1 MTLKLVTTVMAALIL
16 LLASLVVA
24 TQAFQ
29 CPMSCRCFTSNQAAC
44 NNTTLFELPQEF
56 DANLTHLIFNYNN
69 LTLLRNTTFEK
80 TPWIS
85 ELYLEGNRIRHIE
98 PDTFRHLQNLS
109 TLSLLDNNI
118 SNIHPDTFMY
128 NSKLKVLI
136 LKGNYLHLND
146 RTTFLNSNSLLELVL
161 SSCYID
167 YLPNEAFRGLPNL
180 LSLKLDFNQ
189 IHWLNFYSFSPL
201 IRLTELRLNDNKLE
215 SLRNYPKTP
224 ALMSLRN
231 VDLSNNYLNTLG
243 VDVLEQMVNVVKLD
257 LTNNHL
263 VCICNLTAAYDWLTS
278 RRVVTEATCFAPSSV
293 RGRDW
298 MVLRTM
304 NCGGQ
309 VSGRNG
315 TTIWGNSSS
324 SYPNQQGSNWGPNVA
339 TQGSAGSKFDVLVP
353 ITATFVARKDSG
365 YVTASRVDG
374 LLLVLVVLLS
384 LTSSQEL
391 RTPCPSPCECT
402 EHLVDCSLRSLA
414 EIPRDLPDTTIALTA
429 AHNNLTT
436 ITTNDFPRTRPK
448 LQSLYLNNNTIRY
461 LEINAFGKLDNLK
474 VLDLQGNLIRA
485 IEPRTFINNKNII
498 KLVLSS
504 NEIYKLDLGTFEGL
518 DGLEDLRLDKN
529 TIKTIDSNTFRH
541 SPRLKK
547 LVVSWNRD
555 LNLPVEGL
563 YFSTPSLTWLE
574 MDHCNLSSLS
584 LHAFDNMTNLSYL
597 RLKGNRLQ
605 REDLRAIRR
614 LRSLKFLHLENNAV
628 GYVHPNTFDDISL
641 EWLYLRGNGLY
652 LVRNQA
658 FLMTPSLI
666 INSSTCKALRIEE
679 MDNANKKLQPAN
691 RMLPSVKRG
700 DKLTTRVDNQSE
712 SDHETDVEVFSGMSK
727 IISKGDLKFFGDF
740 DVFNESLEFNQSSR
754 SLQTT
759 IEKYTFLTIIYVAT
773 GAASIIIFIFLITL
787 SLDCFIAK
795 RRYKVLKKKASKKTA
810 EGKSSL
816 EFQKNKR
823 KSNTSQTD
831 ASRTK
836 APELKPLQGNFRRQN
851 PQGRKSQRPRQRD
864 SISSRS
870 GGDNPRY
877 ITSSVNVDDVE
888 PTTYRPHELW
898 SRQFRE
904 HAESSVNGTPP
915 PYVESLTPTDM
926 TDSPSRPPQPWG
938 RQFSGETV
946 GESVQAGSESPRF
959 FTSVSGSTLS
969 SPASPKY
976 PAHNLWSRQFR

>member
-1 MTLKLVTTVMAALIL
+1 M
-16 LLASLVVA
+16 
-24 TQAFQ
+24 
-29 CPMSCRCFTSNQAAC
+29 
-44 NNTTLFELPQEF
+44 
-56 DANLTHLIFNYNN
+56 
-69 LTLLRNTTFEK
+69 
-80 TPWIS
+80 
-85 ELYLEGNRIRHIE
+85 
-98 PDTFRHLQNLS
+98 
-109 TLSLLDNNI
+109 
-118 SNIHPDTFMY
+118 
-128 NSKLKVLI
+128 
-136 LKGNYLHLND
+136 
-146 RTTFLNSNSLLELVL
+146 
-161 SSCYID
+161 
-167 YLPNEAFRGLPNL
+167 
-180 LSLKLDFNQ
+180 
-189 IHWLNFYSFSPL
+189 
-201 IRLTELRLNDNKLE
+201 
-215 SLRNYPKTP
+215 
-224 ALMSLRN
+224 
-231 VDLSNNYLNTLG
+231 
-243 VDVLEQMVNVVKLD
+243 
-257 LTNNHL
+257 
-263 VCICNLTAAYDWLTS
+263 
-278 RRVVTEATCFAPSSV
+278 
-293 RGRDW
+293 
-298 MVLRTM
+298 
-304 NCGGQ
+304 
-309 VSGRNG
+309 
-315 TTIWGNSSS
+315 
-324 SYPNQQGSNWGPNVA
+324 
-339 TQGSAGSKFDVLVP
+339 GSAGGKFDVLVT

-365 YVTASRVDG
+365 YVTATASYYPFGLYALSTNYANRLGIRKVELEEVEPHLRGGRVETHLGEKPPSVLPTEIRTSISPSSAVELNKTSALANYATEADPQKYSALPRVDG
-374 LLLVLVVLLS
+374 LLLMLVVLLS

-391 RTPCPSPCECT
+391 RTPCPSPCECS
-402 EHLVDCSLRSLA
+402 EHLVDCSLRSLT
-414 EIPRDLPDTTIALTA
+414 EIPRDLPDTTIVLTA
-429 AHNNLTT
+429 AHNDLTT
-436 ITTNDFPRTRPK
+436 ITTKDFPRTRPN

-461 LEINAFGKLDNLK
+461 LEIDAFGKLDNLK
-474 VLDLQGNLIRA
+474 MLDLQGNLIRA
-485 IEPRTFINNKNII
+485 IEPRTFISNKNII

-529 TIKTIDSNTFRH
+529 TIKTIDSNAFRH

-547 LVVSWNRD
+547 LVVSWNTD

-666 INSSTCKALRIEE
+666 INSSTCEELRIEE
-679 MDNANKKLQPAN
+679 MNNADKKLQPAN

-700 DKLTTRVDNQSE
+700 DKLTARVDNQSE
-712 SDHETDVEVFSGMSK
+712 FNHETDVEVFSGMSK
-727 IISKGDLKFFGDF
+727 NISKGDFKFFGDF

-795 RRYKVLKKKASKKTA
+795 RRYKVLKRKASKKTA

-823 KSNTSQTD
+823 KSNTSQSD